1 MVNNQSL
8 KKMML
13 AIRLAFMHYLVFDM
27 TGKII
32 VPFATSGGSGM
43 GKINEKL
50 MPSCK
55 GARLLE
61 GKVFKADINRDEL
74 AEWDK
79 EADRI
84 TQLVYEAIKT
94 KDGKALKEVF
104 STYTAQEHNLD
115 IEIKVFF
122 KKIKGK
128 VISVEEINGYGS
140 SGSKDAMKGDVLN
153 RYVGDIINLK
163 TDKGY
168 SYHVSIL
175 GVYNYVGF
183 EEKVGVSNI
192 YLNYSDKCDYDD
204 KLAEIGEY

>member
-1 MVNNQSL
+1 MKKKFMLTSMGYILVVSL
-8 KKMML
+8 LCGCSIIERVKSTVEFGDD
-13 AIRLAFMHYLVFDM
+13 IIDAFTTD
-27 TGKII
+27 
-32 VPFATSGGSGM
+32 
-43 GKINEKL
+43 EKEEYTVVL
-50 MPSCK
+50 FSD
-55 GARLLE
+55 
-61 GKVFKADINRDEL
+61 V
-74 AEWDK
+74 DK

-115 IEIKVFF
+115 KEIKVFF
-122 KKIKGK
+122 NKIKGK